1 MKRNIILFSVLA
13 TLAISA
19 CGGKKTNDEN
29 KQAKLD
35 ALKKEIAKLQSEA
48 SAIEKELNQ
57 KSGKPNGK
65 AVEITE
71 IKKGVFQSYIM
82 IEGSAD
88 ANESTIATPKVPGTI
103 VRVLVQPGASV
114 TAGQVLAQL
123 DNTTISQGRNEL
135 QQQLIFVTTLFEKQK
150 RLWEKGVG
158 TEVQYLSVKNQKEAL
173 EKSMKTLETQIDMY
187 NIKAPITGTL
197 ESVDA
202 KVGQAVAPGL
212 PLFRVMNLSNI
223 KIKADVAESYS
234 KKVKAGDK
242 IKIFFPDLETEI
254 DANISF
260 ASKYIDPL
268 NRTFRV
274 ETKLPHVDNLKPNM
288 IAKLKI
294 IDYEN
299 ANTISVS
306 SNCIQTT
313 ESGSYVVIAKAQSN
327 AKGDATAFFVAERR
341 TVTAGKSSDGHTEIL
356 TGLNEGDLVITTGY
370 QELNNGQAITGGW
383 MSGK

>member
-35 ALKKEIAKLQSEA
+35 ALKKEIATLQSEA
-48 SAIEKELNQ
+48 SAIEKEIDQ
-57 KSGKPNGK
+57 KSGKTNGK

-158 TEVQYLSVKNQKEAL
+158 TEVQYLSVKNQKESL

-242 IKIFFPDLETEI
+242 IKIFFPDLQTEI

-313 ESGSYVVIAKAQSN
+313 ESGSYVVIVKAQTNS
-327 AKGDATAFFVAERR
+327 KGEAQAFVAERR
-341 TVTAGKSSDGHTEIL
+341 TINAGKSSDGKTEIL
-356 TGLNEGDLVITTGY
+356 SGLNEGDMVITTGY
-370 QELNNGQAITGGW
+370 QELNNGQAITGSW

>member
-35 ALKKEIAKLQSEA
+35 ALKREIATLQSEA

-65 AVEITE
+65 EVEITE

-158 TEVQYLSVKNQKEAL
+158 TEVQYLSVKNQKESL

-202 KVGQAVAPGL
+202 KIGQAVAPGL

-341 TVTAGKSSDGHTEIL
+341 TVTAGKSSDGNTEIL